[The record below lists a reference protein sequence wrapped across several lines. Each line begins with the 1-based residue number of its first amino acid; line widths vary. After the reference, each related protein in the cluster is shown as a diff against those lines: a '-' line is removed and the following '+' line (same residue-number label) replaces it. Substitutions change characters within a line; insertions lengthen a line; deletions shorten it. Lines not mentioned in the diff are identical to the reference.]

1 MRARLYTQG
10 YERTAKFVHIV
21 AELAVGSCVIKRGVF
36 KGVLVGKFLH
46 HSVKHLRKGFVYK
59 QIFLPD
65 IFSGV
70 GAVVV
75 KG

>member
-1 MRARLYTQG
+1 MRASLYTQG
-10 YERTAKFVHIV
+10 YERAAEFVHIV
-21 AELAVGSCVIKRGVF
+21 AKFAVGSCVIKRGVF

-59 QIFLPD
+59 QVFLPNV
-65 IFSGV
+65 FSCV